1 MKSVLAL
8 LLLTSVC
15 KAAPI
20 SISANGSA
28 EIKISNGEAEV
39 SLPAEAK
46 AALKTWN
53 PEFVVFNVKDYS
65 KSVLDLF
72 KDIDPK
78 AVPVGFIADLD
89 ANGEKDVV
97 LLGADLRHQ
106 YAVALLKKN
115 KQWTPVKVY
124 SWTLTD
130 IRSTSLPSASD
141 PKQKEIGIPIY
152 VLPAQG
158 EHAKKLA
165 NKTGIQVETYL
176 GAAEV
181 FEIKDGKAV
190 KFVVK

>member
-1 MKSVLAL
+1 MKSFLAL
-8 LLLTSVC
+8 LLMTSIC

-20 SISANGSA
+20 ATSSNGSVD
-28 EIKISNGEAEV
+28 IKINNGEVEIA
-39 SLPAEAK
+39 LPAEAK
-46 AALKTWN
+46 TALKNWN
-53 PEFVVFNVKDYS
+53 PEFVVFNLKDYS

-89 ANGEKDVV
+89 GNGEKDVV

-115 KQWTPVKVY
+115 KEWIPVKVN
-124 SWTLTD
+124 SWTLKD
-130 IRSTSLPSASD
+130 IKSTSLPSAAD

-158 EHAKKLA
+158 EHAKKLGQ
-165 NKTGIQVETYL
+165 KTGVQVETYL
-176 GAAEV
+176 GSAEV